1 MSANTATQ
9 DDTKRGAQEQA
20 QGQFHRARV
29 TDIQRAR
36 MLSAMAEV
44 ACERGAANVTV
55 AHVVARSGVSRRTFY
70 EIFEDR
76 EDCFLAA
83 FDDALARAGE
93 YLPAADGEAE
103 RRWRER
109 VRALLTGLL
118 RFLDDEPFKGRLLVV
133 EALGAGPHALQRRQQ
148 VLAQAVRAI
157 DEGRSESK
165 PGTEVPQLTAE
176 GVVGAVLAIVHSR
189 MLESDGEPLAGLANQ
204 LMAMIVLPYAGPAAA
219 RRELALGEAPGESP
233 RPRPTRHSPLTE
245 LEMRLTY
252 RTVRVLMAIG
262 AQPGSSN
269 RRVADTAGVSDPG
282 QISKLLHR
290 LHQLGLIE
298 KAPGGRARG
307 EPNAWRLTPKG
318 RQVEHEIA
326 AQAARA

>member
-1 MSANTATQ
+1 
-9 DDTKRGAQEQA
+9 
-20 QGQFHRARV
+20 
-29 TDIQRAR
+29 
-36 MLSAMAEV
+36 MLAAMAEV
-44 ACERGAANVTV
+44 ACERGAANATV

-76 EDCFLAA
+76 EDCFMAA
-83 FDDALARAGE
+83 FDEALARAGE
-93 YLPAADGEAE
+93 YVLATDDKPSE
-103 RRWRER
+103 RWRER
-109 VRALLTGLL
+109 IRAALTALL
-118 RFLDDEPFKGRLLVV
+118 RFLDEEPFKGRLLIV
-133 EALGAGPHALQRRQQ
+133 EALSAGPQALQRRQQ
-148 VLAQAVRAI
+148 VLAGAVRAI
-157 DEGRSESK
+157 DEGRCESK
-165 PGTEVPQLTAE
+165 AGAETPPLTAE

-189 MLESDGEPLAGLANQ
+189 MLASDGEPLVGLANQ

-219 RRELALGEAPGESP
+219 RRELARDKPAGESRAP
-233 RPRPTRHSPLTE
+233 RPARSNPLTE

-269 RRVADTAGVSDPG
+269 RGVADTAGISDPG

-307 EPNAWRLTPKG
+307 EPNAWRLTAKG
-318 RQVEHEIA
+318 QQVEQEIA